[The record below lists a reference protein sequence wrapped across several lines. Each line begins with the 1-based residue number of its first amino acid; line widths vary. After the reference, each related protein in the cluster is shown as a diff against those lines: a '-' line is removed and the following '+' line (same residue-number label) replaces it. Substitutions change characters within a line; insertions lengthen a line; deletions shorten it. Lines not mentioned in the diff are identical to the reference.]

1 MQLPNPRLI
10 LYQRGGEL
18 LQETLLGQLKK
29 KSENGKKKKKK
40 NQINI
45 KFTETDNCTMTT
57 EENILFLRNK
67 LLNN

>member
-40 NQINI
+40 SNQH
-45 KFTETDNCTMTT
+45 
-57 EENILFLRNK
+57 
-67 LLNN
+67 

>member
-29 KSENGKKKKKK
+29 NQKMVKKKKK
-40 NQINI
+40 NYQH
-45 KFTETDNCTMTT
+45 
-57 EENILFLRNK
+57 
-67 LLNN
+67 

>member
-29 KSENGKKKKKK
+29 NQKMVKKKKKK
-40 NQINI
+40 IINI

>member
-29 KSENGKKKKKK
+29 NQKMVKKKKKK
-40 NQINI
+40 IINI

-57 EENILFLRNK
+57 EENIQFLRNK

>member
-29 KSENGKKKKKK
+29 NQKMVKKKKKLSTL
-40 NQINI
+40 N
-45 KFTETDNCTMTT
+45 
-57 EENILFLRNK
+57 LLR
-67 LLNN
+67 LITVL

>member
-29 KSENGKKKKKK
+29 NQKMVKKKKKI
-40 NQINI
+40 INI